1 MDNIFDNMP
10 SDLTSEAF
18 SNLLK
23 TDAIK
28 IERIISKGHKSPESG
43 WYNQQQNEWL
53 MLIKGRAVLTFEDQS
68 ERKLEAGDYLNIPA
82 HQKHKVSWT
91 DPDIETVWLTVHY

>member
-91 DPDIETVWLTVHY
+91 DPNIETVWLTVHY

>member
-53 MLIKGRAVLTFEDQS
+53 LLIKGRAVLTFEDQS